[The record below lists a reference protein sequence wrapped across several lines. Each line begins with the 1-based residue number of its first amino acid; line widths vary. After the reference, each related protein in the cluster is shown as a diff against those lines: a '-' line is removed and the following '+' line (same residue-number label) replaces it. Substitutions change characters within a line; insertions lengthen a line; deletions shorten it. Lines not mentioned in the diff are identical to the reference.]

1 MPQSSP
7 RSSKR
12 VPKGSGKS
20 AHGRP
25 ATPDSSLLQHLETS
39 PKVGGQT
46 KKAGNGRSSVNGSAE
61 RKRRASSSSVSSVSS
76 VSSLEDLSDEADDS
90 DDDADDEEDRPLAHA
105 PSYGR
110 RHNNARKA
118 GRQSGKSKRRRVS
131 QEDFSDDHFSDASG
145 SDQSSDDVYAAVDY
159 ITDADDEEGDV
170 EKLEELMI
178 VESERDQHILPSSE
192 ATHEQW
198 ASSDMFGDS
207 MLLPAASFF
216 DEEQLYS
223 AMETF
228 GETDVPSEAVETP
241 VPRRVHFEERSDSS
255 SDSDSHTDDEI
266 PGDFLQQDSLDPQLR
281 RMIENDNEHHRS
293 HRRQSEE
300 IFGDADYGH
309 GSIYHIESDG
319 TSEGSLSGY
328 ESMLATLFTI
338 SFCYANPFPADDG
351 DTTDEDLPPPAT
363 ITHPRSLLRRDSTD
377 SLAAAGDDKSDSL
390 PRRRGPIM
398 GTFVAD
404 PHKPVAL
411 VDYTGKHLVIIP
423 AYASSRHDWLES
435 AANSVPG
442 TANNSP
448 RQTTLQLIDESDTDA
463 LTSPNQTHFSPMLA
477 SSANLMMT
485 ALGNDLTPGG
495 QVMGPPEA
503 FYPSQDFNIDS
514 SFEDDD
520 DDDPEAALNVDDF
533 IDFGNGSSDEEEE
546 DFGKPPEDEALIS
559 PMAGGSAIQ
568 PMGTP
573 TPTRHSESQ
582 QASSNAERFLN
593 HLDQGIVTAF
603 RRNHNRYQALLRLPQ
618 HREFMPA
625 NSPARPASVFRH
637 AKHADQRTPTRKR
650 KASGYVGGEAV
661 RRKLMDAQRR
671 TQLPL

>member
-1 MPQSSP
+1 MRHLDITPKALAQS
-7 RSSKR
+7 K
-12 VPKGSGKS
+12 KS
-20 AHGRP
+20 ANSRSGGP
-25 ATPDSSLLQHLETS
+25 GSS
-39 PKVGGQT
+39 
-46 KKAGNGRSSVNGSAE
+46 E

-76 VSSLEDLSDEADDS
+76 VSSLEDLSEEADES
-90 DDDADDEEDRPLAHA
+90 EDDADDEEDRPLAL
-105 PSYGR
+105 SYGR
-110 RHNNARKA
+110 RHPTTSRKT
-118 GRQSGKSKRRRVS
+118 GRQPAKKKQRRVS
-131 QEDFSDDHFSDASG
+131 DDEYDFG
-145 SDQSSDDVYAAVDY
+145 SDGSDSIDSSDDVYAGVDY
-159 ITDADDEEGDV
+159 ISDGDDEQDM
-170 EKLEELMI
+170 EKLEEMMI
-178 VESERDQHILPSSE
+178 MDESENRILPPSETNDSQWHSSE
-192 ATHEQW
+192 I
-198 ASSDMFGDS
+198 FGDS

-216 DEEQLYS
+216 DEEQLYT
-223 AMETF
+223 AMDTF
-228 GETDVPSEAVETP
+228 GETYMASEAVETP
-241 VPRRVHFEERSDSS
+241 VARRVHFEERSDSS
-255 SDSDSHTDDEI
+255 SDSESHTDDEI

-281 RMIENDNEHHRS
+281 RMIENDHEHHRS

-300 IFGDADYGH
+300 MYGDADYGH
-309 GSIYHIESDG
+309 GNIYHVESEG

-328 ESMLATLFTI
+328 ET
-338 SFCYANPFPADDG
+338 DDG

-377 SLAAAGDDKSDSL
+377 SLTVTGDDKTDSI

-411 VDYTGKHLVIIP
+411 VDCTGKHLVIIP

-435 AANSVPG
+435 TANSVPG

-448 RQTTLQLIDESDTDA
+448 RQTTLHLVDESDTDA
-463 LTSPNQTHFSPMLA
+463 MTSPNQTDFSPMLA

-503 FYPSQDFNIDS
+503 FYPSQEFTVDS

-520 DDDPEAALNVDDF
+520 EDDPESALNVNDF
-533 IDFGNGSSDEEEE
+533 IDFGDGSSDEEEQEEQEQDMSKAFDE
-546 DFGKPPEDEALIS
+546 DALIS
-559 PMAGGSAIQ
+559 PMASGSKMQ

-573 TPTRHSESQ
+573 TPTRKNSEQ
-582 QASSNAERFLN
+582 HDSNAERFLN
-593 HLDQGIVTAF
+593 HLDKGIVTAF

-637 AKHADQRTPTRKR
+637 AKPADQRTPTRKR
-650 KASGYVGGEAV
+650 KSSGYAGGEAV

-671 TQLPL
+671 TQSQVPL